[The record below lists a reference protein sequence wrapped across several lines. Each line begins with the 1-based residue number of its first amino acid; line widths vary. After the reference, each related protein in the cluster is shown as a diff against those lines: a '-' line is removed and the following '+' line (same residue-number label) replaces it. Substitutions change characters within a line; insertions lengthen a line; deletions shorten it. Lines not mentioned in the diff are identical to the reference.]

1 MYMTKSKIN
10 NADLYDSNNQIK
22 VIWEDTL
29 DNHSTHK
36 EKQIEKYF
44 QNKYKTNKVKVIFK
58 PITTKNS
65 DVVAEGTA
73 DASEVILDENYQKQ
87 LIESYLKDNKVEI
100 PIDYLMKLDNSVNV
114 ELEDY
119 KEQTNRYKKFKIK
132 QIQFSNFLSFGD
144 HNKIDFTDKLGI
156 TSVVSNPPNFGGK
169 TTMTVDLLLFLF
181 LVLHQKQKNGRGV
194 QPIQW

>member
-1 MYMTKSKIN
+1 MTKSKIN
-10 NADLYDSNNQIK
+10 EVDLYDSNNQIK

-58 PITTKNS
+58 PISIKNS

-87 LIESYLKDNKVEI
+87 LIESYLKDQNIDV
-100 PIDYLMKLDNSVNV
+100 PIDYLMKLDTSVNV

-132 QIQFSNFLSFGD
+132 SIEGSMNLQKLVNRSLDLYSKDENFRNSINN
-144 HNKIDFTDKLGI
+144 HNGLA
-156 TSVVSNPPNFGGK
+156 
-169 TTMTVDLLLFLF
+169 TTGSKF
-181 LVLHQKQKNGRGV
+181 
-194 QPIQW
+194 